1 MLTLAAV
8 TTKAL
13 NITFVGVVIAIL
25 FLASI
30 VGVLGWMFRLPK
42 ETERTRTVARA
53 TRSVNKLTRILV
65 PLLRKNEATD
75 RIVALAAQMVR
86 SRNGNVEL
94 LVVLEVPFT
103 LPLDARVEDDEKD
116 ALEILDRAESV
127 AKQSVTAVNKRIVKA
142 RNAGPAIVREAEMRC
157 VDLILMANTSIRVRG
172 NVQQIHPAVDYV
184 MKNAPCE
191 VLVLSQGNVDAI
203 HNGVGSGDKERNAIT
218 PPQGGR
224 KGQYISNTTLCE
236 SNEADAG
243 VSS

>member
-8 TTKAL
+8 TTNPL
-13 NITFVGVVIAIL
+13 QITFAGVVIAIL

-65 PLLRKNEATD
+65 PLLSKSEATD

-116 ALEILDRAESV
+116 ALEILDCAESV

-142 RNAGPAIVREAEMRC
+142 RNAGSAIVREAETQA
-157 VDLILMANTSIRVRG
+157 VDLILMANTPARVRG
-172 NVQQIHPAVDYV
+172 NVQHIHPAVDYV

-191 VLVLSQGNVDAI
+191 VLVLSQGHTDDI
-203 HNGVGSGDKERNAIT
+203 HNEVGPRDMERRATIA
-218 PPQGGR
+218 G
-224 KGQYISNTTLCE
+224 TTR
-236 SNEADAG
+236 
-243 VSS
+243 

>member
-8 TTKAL
+8 MTNPL
-13 NITFVGVVIAIL
+13 EITFINFVTAVL

-65 PLLRKNEATD
+65 PLLGKSEATD

-94 LVVLEVPFT
+94 LAVLEVPFT
-103 LPLDARVEDDEKD
+103 LPLDARVEEDEKL
-116 ALEILDRAESV
+116 AIETLDRAESV
-127 AKQSVTAVNKRIVKA
+127 AKQKVTAVNKHIVKA
-142 RNAGPAIVREAEMRC
+142 RNAGPAIVREAEIHAT
-157 VDLILMANTSIRVRG
+157 DLILMANTPVHVRG
-172 NVQQIHPAVDYV
+172 NIQPIHPAVDYV

-191 VLVLSQGNVDAI
+191 VLVLSQGYVDAH
-203 HNGVGSGDKERNAIT
+203 HNRLEAENASPLTTIT
-218 PPQGGR
+218 QR
-224 KGQYISNTTLCE
+224 
-236 SNEADAG
+236 
-243 VSS
+243 

>member
-8 TTKAL
+8 TTNPL
-13 NITFVGVVIAIL
+13 EITFISVVTAVL

-65 PLLRKNEATD
+65 PLLSKSEATD

-94 LVVLEVPFT
+94 LAVLEVPFT
-103 LPLDARVEDDEKD
+103 LPLDARVEEDEKL
-116 ALEILDRAESV
+116 AIETLDRAESV
-127 AKQSVTAVNKRIVKA
+127 AKQKATAVNKHIVKA
-142 RNAGPAIVREAEMRC
+142 RNAGPAIVREAEIHAT
-157 VDLILMANTSIRVRG
+157 DLILMANTAVRMRG
-172 NVQQIHPAVDYV
+172 NIQHIHPAVDYV

-191 VLVLSQGNVDAI
+191 VLVLSQGYIDANL
-203 HNGVGSGDKERNAIT
+203 NGGAEAGNAE
-218 PPQGGR
+218 R
-224 KGQYISNTTLCE
+224 KGEKTGT
-236 SNEADAG
+236 A
-243 VSS
+243 V

>member
-8 TTKAL
+8 TTNPL
-13 NITFVGVVIAIL
+13 EITFAGVVIAIL

-53 TRSVNKLTRILV
+53 TRSVNKLTHILV
-65 PLLRKNEATD
+65 PLLSKCDATD

-94 LVVLEVPFT
+94 LAVLEVPFT
-103 LPLDARVEDDEKD
+103 LPLDAKVEEDEKE
-116 ALEILDRAESV
+116 ALEILDCAESV
-127 AKQSVTAVNKRIVKA
+127 AKQCVTAVNKRIVKA

-157 VDLILMANTSIRVRG
+157 ADLILMANTPVRVRG

-191 VLVLSQGNVDAI
+191 VLVLSQGHVDAN
-203 HNGVGSGDKERNAIT
+203 HNGVEAEYSENKAKTAG
-218 PPQGGR
+218 
-224 KGQYISNTTLCE
+224 TTR
-236 SNEADAG
+236 
-243 VSS
+243 

>member
-8 TTKAL
+8 TTNPL
-13 NITFVGVVIAIL
+13 QVTFVGVVIAVL

-53 TRSVNKLTRILV
+53 TRSVNKLTHILV
-65 PLLRKNEATD
+65 PLLSKSDATD

-127 AKQSVTAVNKRIVKA
+127 AKQRVTAVNKRIVKA
-142 RNAGPAIVREAEMRC
+142 RNAGSAIVREAETQA
-157 VDLILMANTSIRVRG
+157 VDLILIANTPARVRG

-184 MKNAPCE
+184 MKKAPCE
-191 VLVLSQGNVDAI
+191 VLVLSQGHVDAI
-203 HNGVGSGDKERNAIT
+203 YNGVDIRDTERRATIA
-218 PPQGGR
+218 G
-224 KGQYISNTTLCE
+224 TTR
-236 SNEADAG
+236 
-243 VSS
+243 